1 MQNHFWKYIR
11 LVNVNKYRHYVT
23 MTLSLLVALILY
35 YFFLTGHVIQFIPR
49 WTALITYSTLGVI
62 DIPVS
67 INGVILSTQ
76 GFSVMIVKECT
87 AVGPTLLLVM
97 GMLGYPAPLSRK
109 FWGVLFSV
117 LGLFLLNQVRIAS
130 LFLIGINFPSVLEV
144 SHLIIWQGI
153 LVLTAVIIWIVWVDR
168 VDRAR

>member
-1 MQNHFWKYIR
+1 
-11 LVNVNKYRHYVT
+11 
-23 MTLSLLVALILY
+23 
-35 YFFLTGHVIQFIPR
+35 
-49 WTALITYSTLGVI
+49 
-62 DIPVS
+62 
-67 INGVILSTQ
+67 
-76 GFSVMIVKECT
+76 MIVKECT

-168 VDRAR
+168 ADRAR